1 VNIKRWVLGAFCLFA
16 AGALKADVLPFDVTV
31 YGLYGAPTRPDSL
44 AHSNYDGL
52 GFGGSFEWN
61 PSYFASLGLSYEQ
74 TNFYGSPN
82 FSAGTLNLEGKFFV
96 AAFIRDM
103 SPYFSAGAGINM
115 FTPKTGWPGS
125 LGLKIGL
132 GDKVPFIG
140 PTLLDIGFNY
150 HWMTDPGAFQY
161 ADLHMGVGFAFD
173 ITPPPAEASAST
185 QPEATPV
192 SKPKSTPLAAQVTA
206 SPVVTATVTATS
218 TPGMMVETA
227 TATATVT
234 STATPSTPTIT
245 PTPEPTLTAVQ
256 AKAVISKMKKYY
268 HLGVTAFR
276 AHNYKASMANFNVC
290 VGIHESVVPS
300 FYYAEAYSTLG
311 VIYEFHKTTKGH
323 LDMARKYYQMA
334 LDIDPQTATAKKY
347 LAKLGPAVK
356 AKPKAKVKKHKAA
369 VSATPVATAST
380 PEVTSSMVT
389 PSAAKASDDFSFE
402 PVPTK
407 VKSVVAP
414 KPTASA
420 ASSSASAAAAP
431 ALTPV
436 SNTASS
442 TPVSGQ

>member
-1 VNIKRWVLGAFCLFA
+1 M
-16 AGALKADVLPFDVTV
+16 TV
-31 YGLYGAPTRPDSL
+31 YGLYGAPTQPDSL
-44 AHSNYDGL
+44 AQSNYDGL

-74 TNFYGSPN
+74 TGFYGSPS

-125 LGLKIGL
+125 LGLKIGF

-185 QPEATPV
+185 QPEAAPF
-192 SKPKSTPLAAQVTA
+192 SKAKSAPLAAQVTS
-206 SPVVTATVTATS
+206 SPVVTVSATS
-218 TPGMMVETA
+218 TPGMMVGTT

-234 STATPSTPTIT
+234 STSTPSTPTIT

-268 HLGVTAFR
+268 HLGVTAFQ
-276 AHNYKASMANFNVC
+276 AHNYKASIANFNVC

-323 LDMARKYYQMA
+323 LDAARNYYQMA

-356 AKPKAKVKKHKAA
+356 AKPKAKAKKHKAA
-369 VSATPVATAST
+369 VSATPSATVISTPGASSAVTPVATMGFGD
-380 PEVTSSMVT
+380 TSAT
-389 PSAAKASDDFSFE
+389 

-407 VKSVVAP
+407 VKSTVAP